1 MKFKKYQS
9 VGNDFV
15 IIDRPLLSPEK
26 VKKICDRH
34 FGIGA
39 DGILFFKKSS
49 EFDAVMKIMN
59 SDGSSAKMCGNGL
72 RCFVK
77 YLADHKGLLKDTLTV
92 KTDNGPLLCRLRGK
106 GGEDGSNG
114 NLKIDVSLGKPCIL
128 KDSSGH
134 PVFDRIFKYKENCF
148 RVCGIS
154 MGNSHI
160 VCLKNEMTVEEAR
173 RISGIL
179 RYENPLGKQT
189 NAEAVFN
196 IDRANRSV
204 EIIVNEYGA
213 GYTLGCG
220 TGGGAVFHALC
231 ESGIAEK
238 DSSWK
243 IHFPGGNLIY
253 SYDKTGDV
261 VSSGYAEHLFSGE
274 I

>member
-9 VGNDFV
+9 IGNDFV
-15 IIDRPLLSPEK
+15 IIDEPMLSPEE
-26 VKKICDRH
+26 VRRICDRH

-39 DGILFFKKSS
+39 DGILFFKESS
-49 EFDAVMKIMN
+49 DFDAVMKIVN

-77 YLADHKGLLKDTLTV
+77 YLVEHKGLLKDTIIV
-92 KTDNGPLLCRLRGK
+92 ETDNGPLSCLISGK
-106 GGEDGSNG
+106 IESKED
-114 NLKIDVSLGKPCIL
+114 LKIDVSLGKPSVL
-128 KDSSGH
+128 KDSAGL
-134 PVFDRIFKYKENCF
+134 PLFDKTFQYKEDCF
-148 RVCGIS
+148 KVCGIS

-160 VCLKNEMTVEEAR
+160 VCLKNKMTPEEAR

-179 RYENPLGKQT
+179 RYENPLGTQT

-196 IDRANRSV
+196 IDREKQSA

-220 TGGGAVFHALC
+220 TGGGAVFHTLC

-243 IHFPGGNLIY
+243 IHFPGGILVY
-253 SYDKTGDV
+253 SYDSTGNV
-261 VSSGYAEHLFSGE
+261 MSCGFAEHIFSGV